1 MEKQDTGSVLIL
13 VFVLAFA
20 VIIIDETFLRT
31 AVAFVPALLLMQ
43 RAWNAGTDQSQ
54 APLVGAANRRFDGNM
69 RGAVDELL
77 WHIREFY
84 LTCHMWG
91 TGKIDGEEAVE
102 KAAEME
108 QKLNQLLARVTDGA
122 KTKSEKMRLE
132 SGEITLDP

>member
-1 MEKQDTGSVLIL
+1 MEKQDTGTVLIL

-20 VIIIDETFLRT
+20 VIIIDERFLRT
-31 AVAFVPALLLMQ
+31 AVAFVPTLLLMQ
-43 RAWNAGTDQSQ
+43 RAWSMSTGEGQG
-54 APLVGAANRRFDGNM
+54 PLVGAAERRFDGDM

-108 QKLNQLLARVTDGA
+108 MKLNQLLARVTDGA
-122 KTKSEKMRLE
+122 KTKSEKMRA
-132 SGEITLDP
+132 GTAEISLDP

>member
-13 VFVLAFA
+13 GFVLAFA
-20 VIIIDETFLRT
+20 VIIIDERFLRT
-31 AVAFVPALLLMQ
+31 AIAFVPALLLMQ
-43 RAWNAGTDQSQ
+43 RAWNASGGESQSS
-54 APLVGAANRRFDGNM
+54 LVGAAERRFDGDM
-69 RGAVDELL
+69 RGSVDELL

-108 QKLNQLLARVTDGA
+108 MKLNRLLARVTDGA
-122 KTKSEKMRLE
+122 KTKSEKMRSDSAE
-132 SGEITLDP
+132 MTLDP

>member
-1 MEKQDTGSVLIL
+1 MEKQETGSVLIL

-20 VIIIDETFLRT
+20 VIIIDERFLRT

-43 RAWNAGTDQSQ
+43 RAWNATTGESQS
-54 APLVGAANRRFDGNM
+54 PLVGAADRRFDGDM
-69 RGAVDELL
+69 RGSVDELL

-108 QKLNQLLARVTDGA
+108 MKLNRLLARVTDGA
-122 KTKSEKMRLE
+122 KTKSEKMR
-132 SGEITLDP
+132 SGTSEIALDS